1 LTDSFNKSKSEVLD
15 AVFIYGGIL
24 DAYEAVGAE
33 LIGENVVEEHVIPKM
48 VYYVKE
54 FLPEIFSTKAQSTKN
69 LSNELY
75 TWLQDFKLKIEKARE
90 LESGSIFTMNEIW
103 QLRAAIFGYES
114 VFIDILGEAAIK
126 NYVFKRIADILSS
139 YLPDS
144 FIYEGVQPLTSL
156 DEKLTSYINSIKSKK
171 FVEYANY
178 SIKEDRV
185 IITANRCEFS
195 KIHDSEAYR
204 NANVRFCPWGMIG
217 SAILTSHKGKETT
230 IDSCLFTTKGSKSTI
245 ISK

>member
-1 LTDSFNKSKSEVLD
+1 MVEDSRDSKKEVLD

-54 FLPEIFSTKAQSTKN
+54 FLPEIFSAKTHSPDK
-69 LSNELY
+69 LSNELNE
-75 TWLQDFKLKIEKARE
+75 WLSEFKSKIEKARE
-90 LESGSIFTMNEIW
+90 LGSGSIFTMNEIW

-144 FIYEGVQPLTSL
+144 FIYKGDQTLSNLE
-156 DEKLTSYINSIKSKK
+156 DKLKAYINNIKSKK

-178 SIKEDRV
+178 RIKDDQV

-217 SAILTSHKGKETT
+217 SAILTSHQGKETT

>member
-1 LTDSFNKSKSEVLD
+1 MVESTNDCKNEVLD

-54 FLPEIFSTKAQSTKN
+54 FLPEVFSAKEHSPDK
-69 LSNELY
+69 LSKELHE
-75 TWLQDFKLKIEKARE
+75 WLLEFKLKIEKARE
-90 LESGSIFTMNEIW
+90 LQSGSIFTMNEIW

-144 FIYEGVQPLTSL
+144 FIYEGSQPITSL
-156 DEKLTSYINSIKSKK
+156 EDKLDSYVKSIKSKK
-171 FVEYANY
+171 FVDYANFK
-178 SIKEDRV
+178 IKGEQV

-217 SAILTSHKGKETT
+217 SAILTSHKGTETT